1 MSASDDLPQMLSF
14 HALAAARGD
23 GLHPLLAKV
32 LARSGSVSGPPPPSE
47 QNDAN
52 IVRPQFGS
60 RLTEPAAPSKK
71 DAKPR

>member
-14 HALAAARGD
+14 HALAATRGD

-47 QNDAN
+47 QTDAN
-52 IVRPQFGS
+52 IVRPQFGAKMTS
-60 RLTEPAAPSKK
+60 RAAASVK

>member
-1 MSASDDLPQMLSF
+1 MSSSDDLPQILSF
-14 HALAAARGD
+14 HALAATRGD

-32 LARSGSVSGPPPPSE
+32 LARSGPVSGPPPPSE

-52 IVRPQFGS
+52 IVRPQFGVTM
-60 RLTEPAAPSKK
+60 TERAAPSRK